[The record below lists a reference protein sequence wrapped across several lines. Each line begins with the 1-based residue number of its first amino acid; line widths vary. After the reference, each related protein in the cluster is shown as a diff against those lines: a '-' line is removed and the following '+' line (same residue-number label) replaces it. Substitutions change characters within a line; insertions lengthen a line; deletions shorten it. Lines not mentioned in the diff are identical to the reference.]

1 MTVVTTIALG
11 LLALASALCLVR
23 AFKPSS
29 IIDRAIALDGVV
41 SAIICGVAIGAVQ
54 TGNNTLV
61 DIALVGGLL
70 GFLTLSTI
78 ARFVGRRGL

>member
-1 MTVVTTIALG
+1 MDVVTTIALG
-11 LLALASALCLVR
+11 LLGVAAALCLVR
-23 AFKPSS
+23 ACMRGS

-41 SAIICGVAIGAVQ
+41 SAIICGVAIGAVR
-54 TGNNTLV
+54 TGNNTFV

>member
-1 MTVVTTIALG
+1 MNVVTTIALG

-23 AFKPSS
+23 AFMPGS
-29 IIDRAIALDGVV
+29 IIDRAIALDGIV

-54 TGNNTLV
+54 SGNTTLV